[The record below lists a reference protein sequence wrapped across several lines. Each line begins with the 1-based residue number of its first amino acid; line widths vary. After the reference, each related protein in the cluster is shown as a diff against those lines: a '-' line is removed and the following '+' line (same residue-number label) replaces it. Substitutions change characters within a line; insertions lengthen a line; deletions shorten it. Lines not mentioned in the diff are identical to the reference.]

1 MTKST
6 VHQIRLSE
14 QEKQT
19 WRDTQTAGG
28 WVSIADMVRSLVS
41 RAQSQQPP
49 PQIEQHQHDH
59 QHEQPPL

>member
-28 WVSIADMVRSLVS
+28 WVSIADMVRSLVI
-41 RAQSQQPP
+41 RAQSQQPQ
-49 PQIEQHQHDH
+49 PQIEQPQPDH

>member
-41 RAQSQQPP
+41 RAQSQQPQ
-49 PQIEQHQHDH
+49 PQIEQH
-59 QHEQPPL
+59 